1 MSAIFTPLKL
11 ALLCYLLGLSAQII
25 ASVIALSQI
34 KKVDSYRSGWVLL
47 SLGLTLM
54 LIMRIDYVYPLFSN
68 VDYSLFKP
76 FLALIISL
84 LLMLGVIKIRSLFD
98 VMHNQEIALYK
109 LAKCDTLTD
118 CLSRYAIFEQGL
130 MMIKLSIRLKRPL
143 AILMIDIDK
152 FKNINDEYGHS
163 YGDHVLIQFVSV
175 CKNALRS
182 IDIVGR
188 FGGDEFIAIL
198 PEANLEV
205 ALSVIQRIKAD
216 ISNANAGRGGAAGA
230 DRAGAVDG
238 TRRRTCRG
246 GTARAGLTSRRGPLE
261 ALADALEGG
270 EAASTG
276 LKGLVPL
283 SS

>member
-163 YGDHVLIQFVSV
+163 YGDQVLIQFVSV

-216 ISNANAGRGGAAGA
+216 ISNANFMFNDEKLQITASIGISIYDPAC
-230 DRAGAVDG
+230 VTNDG
-238 TRRRTCRG
+238 PK
-246 GTARAGLTSRRGPLE
+246 TAE
-261 ALADALEGG
+261 ALLDQLVNKADLSMYVVKKARKDYIE
-270 EAASTG
+270 ST
-276 LKGLVPL
+276 KN
-283 SS
+283 